1 MSITIGDRIKKK
13 RLEKG
18 ITLEE
23 LGKKAGVSKVTIHRY
38 ESNII
43 TNIPSD
49 RIEAM
54 AKALEVSP
62 SYLMGWD
69 EDLEE
74 SNHKNLLT
82 RTDKEANL
90 SNSKDSK
97 TSIPPDY
104 FTSPQEAVD
113 FLLNQNVIMGF
124 NGLDITKLSEDE
136 QLEYANEILNQIKL
150 VSYKYKD

>member
-1 MSITIGDRIKKK
+1 MEFKDKV
-13 RLEKG
+13 RLNREKLG
-18 ITLEE
+18 YTLEE
-23 LGKKAGVSKVTIHRY
+23 LAKLVGVSAPTIQRY
-38 ESNII
+38 ESGEIKNVRRDKI
-43 TNIPSD
+43 SKLS
-49 RIEAM
+49 
-54 AKALEVSP
+54 KALEVSP

-82 RTDKEANL
+82 RTDKGTNS